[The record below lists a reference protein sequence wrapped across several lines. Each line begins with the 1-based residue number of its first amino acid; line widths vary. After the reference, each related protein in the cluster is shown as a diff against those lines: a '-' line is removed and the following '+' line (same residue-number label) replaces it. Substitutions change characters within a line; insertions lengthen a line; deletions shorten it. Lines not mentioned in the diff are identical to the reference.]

1 MRGNQQGAIAEL
13 QELLEKEGA
22 LQDQLSLDSLA
33 THMAEWLL
41 MNGRVDEAYENAQK
55 ASTLASSSG
64 DTLIAAYALLVLGQ
78 VEYAQKAYEAGDK
91 HFVAGLEMLERLG
104 AREGLTEQSAR

>member
-1 MRGNQQGAIAEL
+1 MMRGDQQRTLAYL
-13 QELLEKEGA
+13 QESLQEGAA
-22 LQDQLSLDSLA
+22 LQDQLSLASLT

-55 ASTLASSSG
+55 ASTLASASG

-78 VEYAQKAYEAGDK
+78 VAYAQKAYEEGDN
-91 HFVAGLEMLERLG
+91 HFVAGLQKLERLVFP
-104 AREGLTEQSAR
+104 SALSQQ

>member
-1 MRGNQQGAIAEL
+1 MMRGDQQRTLAYL
-13 QELLEKEGA
+13 QESLQEVAA
-22 LQDQLSLDSLA
+22 LQDQLSLASLT

-64 DTLIAAYALLVLGQ
+64 DTLIAAYALLALGQ
-78 VEYAQKAYEAGDK
+78 VEYPQKAYEAGGK
-91 HFVAGLEMLERLG
+91 HCVACV
-104 AREGLTEQSAR
+104 QIIQ